1 MARCGEGDDG
11 GITLYDNNAWCC
23 SKMPKH
29 VLPLVDISL
38 LESDSFE
45 DRLSVARDL
54 DRACVEAGFLYIKG
68 SQFDGELFRR
78 LVERAKLY
86 FALGEDAK
94 MQSYIGLSENH
105 SGYVPIGE
113 EQFGVGTFDL
123 KEAFDVNY
131 DYPFAEGRRP
141 LVGPNIWPEMPGF
154 REDVQAYYQHIKAI
168 GHQLFRAFAIALGM
182 EETYFD
188 AHLQHP
194 PSQLRLIHYPFDANA
209 EDRPGIGAHTDYECF
224 TLLFATAPGLQV
236 VDKQGEWVDV
246 PLLDGTMIMNISDMM
261 EIMSNGRY
269 VATKHRVK
277 KVQEE
282 RYSFPLFFSCD
293 YDHVIAPV
301 VPDEVPRYRPLKG
314 GEHLHNQ
321 TAQTFAYLKRRVA
334 NGELVLNEPVALDSF
349 GLQEAGVRA

>member
-1 MARCGEGDDG
+1 MQ
-11 GITLYDNNAWCC
+11 
-23 SKMPKH
+23 KH
-29 VLPLVDISL
+29 VLPLVDISR
-38 LESDSFE
+38 LESKNFE

-54 DRACVEAGFLYIKG
+54 DRACMETGFLYIQG
-68 SQFDGELFRR
+68 SQFDSELFRR
-78 LVERAKLY
+78 LVERAQVY
-86 FALGEDAK
+86 FALDEGAK
-94 MQSYIGLSENH
+94 MKSYIGLSENH
-105 SGYVPIGE
+105 SGYVPVGE
-113 EQFGVGTFDL
+113 EQFGVGTYDL
-123 KEAFDVNY
+123 KEAFDVNN

-141 LVGPNIWPEMPGF
+141 LVGPNIWPDMPGF
-154 REDVQAYYQHIKAI
+154 REDVLAYYQHIKAI
-168 GHQLFRAFAIALGM
+168 GHQLFRAFALALDL

-188 AHLQHP
+188 AYLRHP

-236 VDKQGEWVDV
+236 VSKDGEWVDV
-246 PLLDGTMIMNISDMM
+246 PLVEGAMIMNIGDMM

-277 KVQEE
+277 KVKEE

-293 YDHVIAPV
+293 YDHVIAPIV
-301 VPDEVPRYRPLKG
+301 LDEPPRYKPLKG

-321 TAQTFAYLKRRVA
+321 TAQTFAYLKRRIA
-334 NGELVLNEPVALDSF
+334 AGELVLNDPVPLDSF

>member
-1 MARCGEGDDG
+1 MHE
-11 GITLYDNNAWCC
+11 
-23 SKMPKH
+23 H
-29 VLPLVDISL
+29 VLPLVDISNL
-38 LESDSFE
+38 ASGDFE
-45 DRLSVARDL
+45 DRLAVARDL

-68 SQFDGELFRR
+68 AQFDAGLFQR
-78 LVERAKLY
+78 LVERAKHY
-86 FALGEDAK
+86 FALDDDAK

-105 SGYVPIGE
+105 SGFVPVGE
-113 EQFGVGTFDL
+113 EQFGVGTYDL

-141 LVGPNIWPEMPGF
+141 LVGPNIWPDMPGF
-154 REDVQAYYQHIKAI
+154 REDVLAYYSHIKAI
-168 GHQLFRAFAIALGM
+168 GHQLFGAFALALGL

-188 AHLQHP
+188 ACLQHP

-246 PLLDGTMIMNISDMM
+246 PLVEGAMIMNISDMM
-261 EIMSNGRY
+261 EIMSNGRWL
-269 VATKHRVK
+269 ATKHRVR
-277 KVQEE
+277 KVKEE

-293 YDHVIAPV
+293 YDHVVAPITLN
-301 VPDEVPRYRPLKG
+301 EAPRYQPLRG

-321 TAQTFAYLKRRVA
+321 TAQTFAYLKRKVA
-334 NGELVLNEPVALDSF
+334 SGELVLANAVPLDSF
-349 GLQEAGVRA
+349 GLQQAGEAA